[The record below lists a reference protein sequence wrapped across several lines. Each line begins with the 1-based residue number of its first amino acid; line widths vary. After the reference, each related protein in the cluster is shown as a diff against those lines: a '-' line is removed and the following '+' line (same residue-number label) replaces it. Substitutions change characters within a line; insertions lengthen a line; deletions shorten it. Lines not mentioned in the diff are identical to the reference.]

1 MKLKLKIKPN
11 KPYKPLKNM
20 RIIAWI
26 QKHSDF
32 DKDVRQIFQFFK
44 GQIKISKLSK
54 FLRYYIVSSE
64 NPAIILSLFSSIQ
77 DLIPEIYFNM
87 ENFVDKGD
95 VENI

>member
-11 KPYKPLKNM
+11 KQFKNK

-32 DKDVRQIFQFFK
+32 DNDVQQIFQFFK
-44 GQIKISKLSK
+44 DQIRISRLSK

-77 DLIPEIYFNM
+77 DLIPEIYFNT
-87 ENFVDKGD
+87 ENLVEEADVD
-95 VENI
+95 EN

>member
-11 KPYKPLKNM
+11 KQFKNK
-20 RIIAWI
+20 RIVAWI

-32 DKDVRQIFQFFK
+32 DNDVQQIFQFFK
-44 GQIKISKLSK
+44 DQIRISKLSK

-77 DLIPEIYFNM
+77 DLIPEIYFNT
-87 ENFVDKGD
+87 ENLVEKADVD
-95 VENI
+95 EN